1 MFMSQEALSF
11 AECSSESPQNIRE
24 NMRQQ
29 LSNDI
34 ENFLKN
40 GGSVQR
46 VDNNVRADPPKKP
59 SMNYGSAPI

>member
-1 MFMSQEALSF
+1 MSQDTLVPN
-11 AECSSESPQNIRE
+11 ECSSDSLQKERE
-24 NMRQQ
+24 NVRQQ
-29 LSNDI
+29 LSSDV

-46 VDNNVRADPPKKP
+46 VENNVRADPPKKP

>member
-1 MFMSQEALSF
+1 MSQDTLVKN
-11 AECSSESPQNIRE
+11 ECSNELLQKTRDDI
-24 NMRQQ
+24 RQQ
-29 LSNDI
+29 LSNDV

-46 VDNNVRADPPKKP
+46 VENNVRADPPKKP

>member
-1 MFMSQEALSF
+1 MSQEPLALSDV
-11 AECSSESPQNIRE
+11 SSESPQNVRE
-24 NMRQQ
+24 SVRQK
-29 LSNDI
+29 LSSDI

-46 VDNNVRADPPKKP
+46 VENNVRADPPKKP

>member
-1 MFMSQEALSF
+1 MSQEAL
-11 AECSSESPQNIRE
+11 APTEYSSESPQNVRDNI
-24 NMRQQ
+24 RQQ
-29 LSNDI
+29 LSSDI

-46 VDNNVRADPPKKP
+46 VENNVRADPPKKP